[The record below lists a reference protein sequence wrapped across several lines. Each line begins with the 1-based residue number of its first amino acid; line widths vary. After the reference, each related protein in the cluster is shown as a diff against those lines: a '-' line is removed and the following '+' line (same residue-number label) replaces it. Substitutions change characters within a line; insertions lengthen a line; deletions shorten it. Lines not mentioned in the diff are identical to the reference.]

1 MSPTQ
6 IEPGATA
13 KLPVGCENIVKSFM
27 RTKCALLPISIFV
40 AMMIVVSALSACG
53 KATSPPDPS
62 ANPPAKTGPASS
74 PKPSSSPTFDP
85 NAPPAVFKLSNLR
98 AEPVPDGG
106 ANEYWF
112 YVDVENV
119 GGQPGTYTAS
129 YRIDNGDVKNE
140 SKKITVNP
148 GKSKELE
155 LIGPEQEIIFLG
167 QDYDEEIIT
176 ERRHVV
182 STGNLSVI
190 ITLAERYKLQVISSN
205 IENADGNITVSGDVK
220 NISNE
225 KLERVM
231 AVADIRVTNR
241 KIMWIFKTVEAPVAY
256 EPVMPG
262 QTTPFKVVIPNTIPN
277 NLEVVDYRVTF
288 KNASGTSIRAKTTQT
303 Q

>member
-13 KLPVGCENIVKSFM
+13 KLPERCENIVKSFM

-40 AMMIVVSALSACG
+40 AVMIVVSALSACG
-53 KATSPPDPS
+53 NKTPGDPAS
-62 ANPPAKTGPASS
+62 PAKSSPASS

-85 NAPPAVFKLSNLR
+85 NAPPAAFKPSNLR

-129 YRIDNGDVKNE
+129 YRIDNDEVKNE

-148 GKSKELE
+148 GKTKSLE
-155 LIGPEQEIIFLG
+155 LIGPEQEVLILG
-167 QDYDEEIIT
+167 QAYDEGLIT
-176 ERRHVV
+176 ERQHVV
-182 STGNLSVI
+182 STGNLSMT
-190 ITLAERYKLQVISSN
+190 ITLAERYKLEVVTDN
-205 IENADGNITVSGDVK
+205 IDKASGNITVSGEVK
-220 NISNE
+220 NISD
-225 KLERVM
+225 KKIDHII
-231 AVADIRVTNR
+231 AVADFRITDGR
-241 KIMWIFKTVEAPVAY
+241 IMWIFKTAEAPVAY

-262 QTTPFKVVIPNTIPN
+262 QTTPFRVVIPNTIPN

-288 KNASGTSIRAKTTQT
+288 KNASGEKIRARTSQT